1 MNNEIKPFL
10 FLSIFVK
17 ELFHKRQYVSL
28 RRLKVAIL
36 MWQILRNR
44 PLLSALCSLMIRGI
58 GNWIPESATGPLSLR
73 KRLIR
78 K

>member
-10 FLSIFVK
+10 FLRIFVK

-36 MWQILRNR
+36 MWQI
-44 PLLSALCSLMIRGI
+44 PVADSK
-58 GNWIPESATGPLSLR
+58 ESATFEC
-73 KRLIR
+73 IMFIND
-78 K
+78 